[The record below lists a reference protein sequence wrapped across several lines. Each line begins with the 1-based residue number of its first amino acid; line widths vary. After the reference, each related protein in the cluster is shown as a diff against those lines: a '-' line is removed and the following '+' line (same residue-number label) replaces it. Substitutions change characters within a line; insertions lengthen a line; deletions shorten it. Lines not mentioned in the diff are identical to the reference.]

1 MIFLIAFITVPY
13 NGVLV
18 RYRLAY
24 HPKESL
30 AAAID
35 PEAGN
40 EVGFAGA
47 TSALPRETVATQ
59 PTFFGVAKRIYQIEG
74 ISGFY
79 KGIIPAIIT
88 HFFMWISARNYMT
101 RLYISPAPS
110 TSTVTRTL
118 TQSFIGTLFYSFALV
133 CIYRSITTRT
143 KLEVFGNS
151 IKDGIRTLFT
161 RFERARPYSIV
172 TPSLLSA
179 LLGQI
184 LLQEFFFHPL
194 RQMVS
199 DQATNDI
206 DSINFL
212 CFGAYSAIHLVN
224 TLICAP
230 LDVIVTRL
238 AVQHNYGSSD
248 VTTKEPMGTDPT
260 VPHEMDEKCMP
271 STHEVELDDNL
282 AIRYRG
288 DDLEVY
294 TNVYDCAM
302 KIIKEEGWMVLYRG
316 WFITCLGKIYS

>member
-1 MIFLIAFITVPY
+1 
-13 NGVLV
+13 
-18 RYRLAY
+18 
-24 HPKESL
+24 
-30 AAAID
+30 
-35 PEAGN
+35 
-40 EVGFAGA
+40 
-47 TSALPRETVATQ
+47 
-59 PTFFGVAKRIYQIEG
+59 
-74 ISGFY
+74 
-79 KGIIPAIIT
+79 
-88 HFFMWISARNYMT
+88 
-101 RLYISPAPS
+101 
-110 TSTVTRTL
+110 
-118 TQSFIGTLFYSFALV
+118 
-133 CIYRSITTRT
+133 
-143 KLEVFGNS
+143 
-151 IKDGIRTLFT
+151 
-161 RFERARPYSIV
+161 
-172 TPSLLSA
+172 
-179 LLGQI
+179 
-184 LLQEFFFHPL
+184 
-194 RQMVS
+194 MVS

-212 CFGAYSAIHLVN
+212 RFGAYSAIHLVN

-302 KIIKEEGWMVLYRG
+302 KIIKEEGWMVLYRR